1 MSNPGKSKVRE
12 SPVPM
17 SECGAALALDIV
29 PDRWTWLI
37 LREMMYGV
45 SRFADIQADIGIPKS
60 VLSGRLAQI
69 VDNGLARK
77 EAYRDGSARTRHAYV
92 LTKKGRELSPVIL
105 ALMQWG
111 DKYIKDGTSA
121 LELTDK
127 RSGDPVSIG
136 IVPPRDALPQR
147 WLKIRPVW
155 DKEREDADA
164 REG

>member
-1 MSNPGKSKVRE
+1 MSNPGKTKVRE

-69 VDNGLARK
+69 VENGLARK
-77 EAYRDGSARTRHAYV
+77 EAYRDGASRTRHAYV

-111 DKYIKDGTSA
+111 DKYIKDGASA

-127 RSGDPVSIG
+127 RSGAPVTIG
-136 IVPPRDALPQR
+136 IAAPEDALPQR
-147 WLKIRPVW
+147 LLRIRPVW
-155 DKEREDADA
+155 DKQATAED
-164 REG
+164 G